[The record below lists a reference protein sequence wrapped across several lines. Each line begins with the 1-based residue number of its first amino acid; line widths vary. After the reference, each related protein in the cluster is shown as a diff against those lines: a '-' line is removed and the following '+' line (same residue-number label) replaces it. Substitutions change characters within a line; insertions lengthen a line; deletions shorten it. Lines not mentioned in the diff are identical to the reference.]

1 MQIEKIFKPDDEIS
15 CLKHCLM
22 WIASSIITQ
31 RDYSSVCLRNSMLN
45 LELFEGV
52 PTHSKTTLNPFTSD
66 FNNMPEK
73 KIREIPP
80 AHSPKKFRASHIFN
94 RPGIPAI
101 SRSSWTWFPP
111 INKDP

>member
-73 KIREIPP
+73 KSAKYHQRIARRTDQP
-80 AHSPKKFRASHIFN
+80 S
-94 RPGIPAI
+94 
-101 SRSSWTWFPP
+101 
-111 INKDP
+111 